1 MVGSVP
7 LACRVCCMAEPSWTE
22 VISVVAVVVS
32 LAAIVVSVVTGH
44 YLQKRQHR
52 FELLATCLD
61 DLSER
66 EKKANQLVQ
75 RDVLGD
81 YEGENTPW
89 SHYQS
94 AVEIYGLMKHHLP
107 DATALEGQVNRVE
120 DFRSRFRRGDRRT
133 PDGDWDLSD
142 ALAMEAAMFVSLLK
156 DSVAKALYGTDRRS
170 P

>member
-1 MVGSVP
+1 
-7 LACRVCCMAEPSWTE
+7 MAEPSWTE

-32 LAAIVVSVVTGH
+32 LAAIVVSVVTGQ

-66 EKKANQLVQ
+66 ERKANQLVQ
-75 RDVLGD
+75 REVVGD
-81 YEGENTPW
+81 YDGENTPW

-107 DATALEGQVNRVE
+107 DTTALEGQVK
-120 DFRSRFRRGDRRT
+120 SRGGLSVPVSAWRT
-133 PDGDWDLSD
+133 PDTGWRLGPFRRPRYGGGYVR
-142 ALAMEAAMFVSLLK
+142 LAAEGLC
-156 DSVAKALYGTDRRS
+156 R
-170 P
+170 